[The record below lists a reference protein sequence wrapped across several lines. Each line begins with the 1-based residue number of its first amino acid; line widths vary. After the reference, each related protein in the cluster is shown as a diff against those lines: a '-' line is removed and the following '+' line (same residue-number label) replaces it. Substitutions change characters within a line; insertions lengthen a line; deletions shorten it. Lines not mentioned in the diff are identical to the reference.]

1 MNELVVRDERQQ
13 EIESKRALI
22 KSMYA
27 KDCTDDEF
35 EVFLFTCKRL
45 GLDPRAK
52 QIYAIK
58 LQGKMTFQIGID
70 GLRLVAERTGKYAP
84 GRETNY
90 VYDKDGKLFSATAY
104 VKKLVNDTW
113 HEVPAT
119 AYMAEYSTGQAT
131 WKTKPHIMLGKCAES
146 LALRKAF
153 PMELSGVHSTEEM
166 EQAMEEEE
174 GRQKK
179 AAPAKPVEEVTTI
192 EIKTEQPKAKKAMFG
207 KTLAEYEVLA
217 KELWDLMRARCPT
230 LTPFPPYEMAYYLEY
245 CQNFMPNSDIRN
257 QLKKWSEL
265 HERFIKGM
273 TDWYESEGKFGYA
286 QRPDDKD
293 VS

>member
-1 MNELVVRDERQQ
+1 MNELVVRDDRQQ

-22 KSMYA
+22 KNMYA
-27 KDCTDDEF
+27 QNCSDDEF

-84 GRETNY
+84 GRETMY

-104 VKKLVNDTW
+104 VKKLVGDTW

-119 AYMAEYSTGQAT
+119 AYMSEYSTGQST

-166 EQAMEEEE
+166 EQAMEEDS
-174 GRQKK
+174 KK
-179 AAPAKPVEEVTTI
+179 KEIAETKNEVKTI
-192 EIKTEQPKAKKAMFG
+192 EVNAEPSANKEVMFRKTM
-207 KTLAEYEVLA
+207 AEYEALA
-217 KELWDLMRARCPT
+217 SELWLLMREKNPQIG
-230 LTPFPPYEMAYYLEY
+230 LLPPYEMAFYLEY
-245 CQNFMPNSDIRN
+245 CQRLMPNTDIRN
-257 QLKKWSEL
+257 HIKKWADMYD
-265 HERFIKGM
+265 RFIKGM
-273 TDWYESEGKFGYA
+273 YNWYEKEGQYGYA
-286 QRPDDKD
+286 QRPEDKD

>member
-1 MNELVVRDERQQ
+1 MNELTVQNERLQDLDA
-13 EIESKRALI
+13 RRNLI
-22 KSMYA
+22 KNMYA
-27 KDCTDDEF
+27 KDCSNDEF

-84 GRETNY
+84 GRETLY
-90 VYDKDGKLFSATAY
+90 AYDKDGKLFSATAY
-104 VKKLVNDTW
+104 VKKLVCDTW

-153 PMELSGVHSTEEM
+153 PMELSGIHSTEEM
-166 EQAMEEEE
+166 EQAMQEESS
-174 GRQKK
+174 QKSVK
-179 AAPAKPVEEVTTI
+179 KMPTTIVVTPDSNPSTSKKTPFTKPLSEYETIAKDLWSLMREKNPSLSIEAPAET
-192 EIKTEQPKAKKAMFG
+192 
-207 KTLAEYEVLA
+207 
-217 KELWDLMRARCPT
+217 AR
-230 LTPFPPYEMAYYLEY
+230 YLEY
-245 CQNFMPNSDIRN
+245 CQNFMPNADIRCH
-257 QLKKWSEL
+257 LKKWSEM
-265 HERFIKGM
+265 HERFISGM
-273 TDWYESEGKFGYA
+273 AKWYSEQGHQFFESDAG
-286 QRPDDKD
+286 
-293 VS
+293 

>member
-1 MNELVVRDERQQ
+1 MNDLVVLNDKQQ

-27 KDCTDDEF
+27 KDCSNDEF

-84 GRETNY
+84 GRETSY

-104 VKKLVNDTW
+104 VKKFVGNTW

-119 AYMAEYSTGQAT
+119 AYMSEYSTGQAT

-174 GRQKK
+174 MKK
-179 AAPAKPVEEVTTI
+179 KKNAIPEKEATETI
-192 EIKTEQPKAKKAMFG
+192 EVHTTQTEETPRMFG
-207 KTLAEYEVLA
+207 KSMAEYEGMA
-217 KELWDLMRARCPT
+217 AELWALMREKNPQIG
-230 LTPFPPYEMAYYLEY
+230 LVPPREMAFYLEY
-245 CQNFMPNSDIRN
+245 CQKFMANTDIRN
-257 QLKKWSEL
+257 HIKKWADKYDIFI
-265 HERFIKGM
+265 ERMRI
-273 TDWYESEGKFGYA
+273 WYEREGQYGYA
-286 QRPDDKD
+286 QPMD
-293 VS
+293 VKEVG

>member
-1 MNELVVRDERQQ
+1 MNELVVRDERQND
-13 EIESKRALI
+13 IEAKRALI
-22 KSMYA
+22 KNMYA
-27 KDCTDDEF
+27 KDCSDDEF
-35 EVFLFTCKRL
+35 DVFLFTCKRL

-90 VYDKDGKLFSATAY
+90 VYDKEGRLFSATAY
-104 VKKLVNDTW
+104 VKKWVGDTW

-131 WKTKPHIMLGKCAES
+131 WRTKPHIMLGKCAES

-153 PMELSGVHSTEEM
+153 PMELSGVYTTEEM
-166 EQAMEEEE
+166 GQTMEEE
-174 GRQKK
+174 QVKTKK
-179 AAPAKPVEEVTTI
+179 EPVSEVATI
-192 EIKTEQPKAKKAMFG
+192 EVNAPQAKKGMFG
-207 KTLAEYEVLA
+207 KTMVEYQAMA
-217 KELWDLMRARCPT
+217 KELWEMMRSRCRT
-230 LTPFPPYEMAYYLEY
+230 LNPIPPYELAFYLQY

-257 QLKKWSEL
+257 QLTKWADM
-265 HERFIKGM
+265 HERLIKGM
-273 TDWYESEGKFGYA
+273 SEWYEAEGQYGYA
-286 QRPDDKD
+286 QREDDRD